1 MIGTSLAIGLG
12 VAQAVAGVA
21 SAAIGSRAAGRAA
34 ATQSDAALKAAELQ
48 KQAADES
55 LAFQKEIW
63 GAEQARQAPFL
74 EAGQKAIGEMSGMPQ
89 FAGPTAENFQ
99 ADPGYQFR
107 LSEGTKAL
115 ERSAAA
121 RGGLLSGG
129 TAKAMERYS
138 QDFASNEY
146 ANVYSRAMGEYLARF
161 NQLGSI
167 AGMGQ
172 VSAGQ
177 LGAGGQAAA
186 GDVSRTLMGSATN
199 IGEFGMQA
207 ARARAS
213 GYLDTGKLW
222 GGALQGGTSN
232 LQDLLLLSRYRYPKQ
247 DGSYV

>member
-1 MIGTSLAIGLG
+1 MIGTALAIGLG
-12 VAQAVAGVA
+12 VAGAVTGVA

-34 ATQSDAALKAAELQ
+34 AAQSDAALRAAELQ

-63 GAEQARQAPFL
+63 GAEQARQAPWV
-74 EAGQKAIGEMSGMPQ
+74 EAGQKAIGEMADFP
-89 FAGPTAENFQ
+89 EFQ
-99 ADPGYQFR
+99 APGADFTADPGYQFR

-129 TAKAMERYS
+129 TAKALERYS

-146 ANVYSRAMGEYLARF
+146 ANVYNRAMGEYMARF
-161 NQLGSI
+161 NQRASI
-167 AGMGQ
+167 AGAGQ

-177 LGAGGQAAA
+177 LGAGGQAVA

-199 IGEFGMQA
+199 IGEFGTEA

-213 GYLDTGKLW
+213 GYLDTANLW
-222 GGALQGGTSN
+222 GNALRGGAGNIT
-232 LQDLLLLSRYRYPKQ
+232 DALLLSRLLR
-247 DGSYV
+247 